1 MECRILIVDDR
12 PATRRQYAEALVA
25 SPPVTGIAFKITTT
39 GSVAAAQT
47 QASRHAYQLLI
58 ASLQPDRASLH
69 LAQQLHE
76 RYPEMHLLLL
86 HDTPLAQAERAVI
99 AQIGAQVL
107 RADSADVQ
115 LVPTVTQMLGLQRRG
130 TSVAPEGNVDERPP
144 ATLADVQLLLDVMR
158 RQARAQLMLYAD
170 NLGNRIAQAG
180 DIGGVE
186 LPALTSLIASGF
198 VNSIEM
204 GRVLRDPETIHLSV
218 HEGAHFDCYSANV
231 GNQRLIA
238 LLFDKQIAEPKVGM
252 VWLLMKRAAEQLR
265 RMRVVEQAVDEQLGA
280 KLNASLNDEFDRL
293 FGAELEQAA

>member
-47 QASRHAYQLLI
+47 QASQHAYQLLI

>member
-25 SPPVTGIAFKITTT
+25 SPPVTGIAYKITTT